1 MSETVNKR
9 IIDKIKNSDFDE
21 SVKEFLRTMLL
32 VELRSIEVGEPRY
45 TDEYKTI
52 INKYVTGRRGK

>member
-9 IIDKIKNSDFDE
+9 IIDKIKNSDLDD
-21 SVKEFLRTMLL
+21 SIKEFLRTMLL
-32 VELRSIEVGEPRY
+32 VELRNIEVGEPRY

>member
-21 SVKEFLRTMLL
+21 SVKEFLRTVLF
-32 VELRSIEVGEPRY
+32 VELRNFEIGQSRY
-45 TDEYKTI
+45 KDEYEAI
-52 INKYVTGRRGK
+52 INKHVTGR